1 MLDFSSPVYIALC
14 GWPKTGKSEV
24 QKILEARYGAISV
37 DDGEPMRDF
46 AIRHLGATFQDVHTQ
61 EGKARTVTLHGG
73 KTMTWRKFLGE
84 FGNRIEELL
93 GPDAIPEMA
102 IAKCPTPG
110 QVYSFGSV
118 RREQGFVYRQ
128 QGGIVIEVQNRFVPA
143 SEHEFD
149 RFNPEAVQ
157 FVIENHVPL
166 EERSSASLAALHQAT
181 IELLDKLLPVK
192 MNAKSAARAA

>member
-1 MLDFSSPVYIALC
+1 MLDFSFPVYIALC

-46 AIRHLGATFQDVHTQ
+46 AIRHLGATFEDVHTQ
-61 EGKARTVTLHGG
+61 DGKARLVTLHGG

-93 GPDAIPEMA
+93 GADAIPEIA
-102 IAKCPTPG
+102 IAKSQTPG

-118 RREQGFVYRQ
+118 RREQGYVYRRH
-128 QGGIVIEVQNRFVPA
+128 GGIVIEVQNKFVPP

-149 RFNPEAVQ
+149 RFNPKAVQ
-157 FVIENHVPL
+157 YVIPNHVPL
-166 EERSSASLAALHQAT
+166 EQRGPESLAALHRAT
-181 IELLDKLLPVK
+181 IELLDALLPVRP
-192 MNAKSAARAA
+192 AASRAA